1 MAAQKHLD
9 IFAKGVEVWN
19 KWRRE
24 FATAK
29 ARATQRCGSRIV
41 SDILDHIS
49 VTFNTIASLDV
60 TESPIF

>member
-1 MAAQKHLD
+1 MEQV
-9 IFAKGVEVWN
+9 AKRIRYSE
-19 KWRRE
+19 
-24 FATAK
+24 

-60 TESPIF
+60 IESPIF